1 MMNSAD
7 KIAAAILSSATIKT
21 IPGVRLNSMELEDL
35 YRHFL
40 TVVCEVGVTTAQ
52 SPLTQAP
59 WNGKDHQQNGGS
71 IGIGIAS
78 G

>member
-1 MMNSAD
+1 
-7 KIAAAILSSATIKT
+7 
-21 IPGVRLNSMELEDL
+21 MELEDL

-40 TVVCEVGVTTAQ
+40 GVVCEVGVEMVQ

-59 WNGKDHQQNGGS
+59 WNGKDQKNGEA

>member
-1 MMNSAD
+1 MNSAD
-7 KIAAAILSSATIKT
+7 KIAAAILASATIKT
-21 IPGVRLNSMELEDL
+21 IPGVRLNSTELVDL

-40 TVVCEVGVTTAQ
+40 GVVCEVGVESAQ

-59 WNGKDHQQNGGS
+59 RNGKDHQQNGES